1 MMLGTVRP
9 AADQLHASREG
20 SLHARA
26 AVRHSRPPVALDLE
40 EVALVEVAA
49 VRFLSACEADGIEL
63 LYCAQYKSDAPTG
76 DVKLPTAERVSR
88 KIRGLPGMAVLY
100 S

>member
-40 EVALVEVAA
+40 EVALVDVAA

-63 LYCAQYKSDAPTG
+63 LYCAQY
-76 DVKLPTAERVSR
+76 
-88 KIRGLPGMAVLY
+88 IREWMRREGRQRE
-100 S
+100 